1 MIWIRYGLANNSYVK
16 IVTVAVNIA
25 AFSIISPKG
34 MTGFKGELFGDSNIA
49 HKSARL
55 RAVKVVKNSEIFFLE
70 AEKDISAE
78 RLGEFL
84 KK

>member
-1 MIWIRYGLANNSYVK
+1 MA
-16 IVTVAVNIA
+16 
-25 AFSIISPKG
+25 
-34 MTGFKGELFGDSNIA
+34 
-49 HKSARL
+49 
-55 RAVKVVKNSEIFFLE
+55 KVVKNSEIFFLE